1 MGTVNTSG
9 EETLDRACRC
19 ERTGEVGTQRGGFSE
34 SLWSQE
40 SVALGE
46 SLDVWNGKEEGDKD
60 DSGFQKDRLD
70 EG

>member
-1 MGTVNTSG
+1 M
-9 EETLDRACRC
+9 
-19 ERTGEVGTQRGGFSE
+19 RTGEVGTQRGGFSE
-34 SLWSQE
+34 SLWSQA

-60 DSGFQKDRLD
+60 DSGYQKDRLD